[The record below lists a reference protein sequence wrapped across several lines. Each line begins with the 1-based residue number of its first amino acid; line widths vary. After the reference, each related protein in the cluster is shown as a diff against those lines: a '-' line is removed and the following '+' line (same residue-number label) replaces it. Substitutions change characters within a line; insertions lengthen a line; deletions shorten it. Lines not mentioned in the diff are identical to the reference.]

1 MVPMTALRMIDI
13 PNKAARL
20 LPKPML
26 PNAAKITRMIV
37 RRKKRATT
45 WVGLNSRGRFG
56 SCAKTRKFRRSFARG
71 LAEIVAADGLVERVC
86 VARHGGHAGDA
97 CRRSDALRV
106 DERAQD
112 RQRQIG
118 VTGLDRSIEP
128 IGQLAFARQSA
139 IPLALV
145 IGDAAG
151 LP

>member
-56 SCAKTRKFRRSFARG
+56 SCAKTRKFRRSFARA
-71 LAEIVAADGLVERVC
+71 LAEIVAADRLVEGGF
-86 VARHGGHAGDA
+86 VARRGGRALGGLLAGGA
-97 CRRSDALRV
+97 VRV
-106 DERAQD
+106 AGR
-112 RQRQIG
+112 RQRMHA
-118 VTGLDRSIEP
+118 P
-128 IGQLAFARQSA
+128 M
-139 IPLALV
+139 
-145 IGDAAG
+145 
-151 LP
+151 

>member
-71 LAEIVAADGLVERVC
+71 LAEIVAADGLGERVC
-86 VARHGGHAGDA
+86 VARHGGPAWDG
-97 CRRSDALRV
+97 CWRSGGLGV
-106 DERAQD
+106 DRRAQHCPP
-112 RQRQIG
+112 QIRR
-118 VTGLDRSIEP
+118 TGP
-128 IGQLAFARQSA
+128 A
-139 IPLALV
+139 
-145 IGDAAG
+145 
-151 LP
+151 

>member
-1 MVPMTALRMIDI
+1 MLPMTALRMIDI

-37 RRKKRATT
+37 RRRKRATT

-97 CRRSDALRV
+97 CRRSDSLRV
-106 DERAQD
+106 DESAQD
-112 RQRQIG
+112 RHRPIG
-118 VTGLDRSIEP
+118 GAGLDRSIEANA
-128 IGQLAFARQSA
+128 QLPFA
-139 IPLALV
+139 
-145 IGDAAG
+145 
-151 LP
+151 

>member
-45 WVGLNSRGRFG
+45 WVGLNSRGRIG

-128 IGQLAFARQSA
+128 IGQLAFAR
-139 IPLALV
+139 
-145 IGDAAG
+145 
-151 LP
+151 

>member
-1 MVPMTALRMIDI
+1 MLPMTALRMIDI

-37 RRKKRATT
+37 RRRKRATT

-71 LAEIVAADGLVERVC
+71 LAEIVAADRLVERVC

-97 CRRSDALRV
+97 CRRSDALRG
-106 DERAQD
+106 DEPAQG

-118 VTGLDRSIEP
+118 VAGPHRSTQP
-128 IGQLAFARQSA
+128 NRQLPFTPQSA
-139 IPLALV
+139 KPLPPA
-145 IGDAAG
+145 IGAE
-151 LP
+151 

>member
-86 VARHGGHAGDA
+86 VARHGGHPRGTFS
-97 CRRSDALRV
+97 RSDVPRG
-106 DERAQD
+106 D
-112 RQRQIG
+112 G
-118 VTGLDRSIEP
+118 SGLDRHAP
-128 IGQLAFARQSA
+128 QQPA
-139 IPLALV
+139 
-145 IGDAAG
+145 
-151 LP
+151 

>member
-1 MVPMTALRMIDI
+1 MGPMTGLWMIDI

-56 SCAKTRKFRRSFARG
+56 RCAKTRKFRRSFARG

-86 VARHGGHAGDA
+86 GARHGGHAWDTL
-97 CRRSDALRV
+97 SQN
-106 DERAQD
+106 RAPRAPQPPPD
-112 RQRQIG
+112 
-118 VTGLDRSIEP
+118 P
-128 IGQLAFARQSA
+128 
-139 IPLALV
+139 P
-145 IGDAAG
+145 
-151 LP
+151 PP